1 MPCFANF
8 PFRWNRL
15 PNLRNET
22 NPEELNLRA
31 SVTFDPPLKRKLRE
45 GVQINAITNR
55 CELVVKLFLLRFFE
69 VQKTEQRYRER
80 DNELISIQWQFQVK
94 PNFAPKNMSSQFE
107 TLSLPQTH
115 QYRVAQPGS
124 PAGVK

>member
-1 MPCFANF
+1 MANEAGLRCTDESHFAVFQISLFDGIGFQSCTMKPTLKN
-8 PFRWNRL
+8 
-15 PNLRNET
+15 
-22 NPEELNLRA
+22 
-31 SVTFDPPLKRKLRE
+31 STF
-45 GVQINAITNR
+45 
-55 CELVVKLFLLRFFE
+55 VVKLFLLRFFE

-94 PNFAPKNMSSQFE
+94 PNFAPKNTSSQFE